1 MVHGSFADAS
11 GWAGVI
17 PILQAA
23 GLNVMAP
30 ANPLRGL
37 SADTAYIA
45 SVVSQIDGP
54 VLLVAHSY
62 GGAVITNA
70 ASQVDNVVG
79 LVYVSAFIPDEGET
93 IGDLCRAGHRQPA
106 RPGAAARPVPNR
118 RRRTRHRVL
127 HRSGVVPRGVLRRP
141 PG

>member
-1 MVHGSFADAS
+1 MSEPETTPPTEAAGPTVVLVHGSFADAF

-17 PILQAA
+17 PILQTA
-23 GLNVMAP
+23 GLSVMAP

-54 VLLVAHSY
+54 VLLAAHSY

-70 ASQVDNVVG
+70 ASTAPAGRSPAPRTPSRPPFQV
-79 LVYVSAFIPDEGET
+79 SS
-93 IGDLCRAGHRQPA
+93 QPA
-106 RPGAAARPVPNR
+106 TCGPTV
-118 RRRTRHRVL
+118 
-127 HRSGVVPRGVLRRP
+127 
-141 PG
+141 